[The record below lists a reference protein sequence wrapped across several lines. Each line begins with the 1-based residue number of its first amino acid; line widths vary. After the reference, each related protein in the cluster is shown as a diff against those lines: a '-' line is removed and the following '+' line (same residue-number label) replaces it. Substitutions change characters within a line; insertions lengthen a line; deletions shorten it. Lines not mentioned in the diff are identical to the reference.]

1 MLDSSKDIL
10 NILLGLSI
18 AAIAAMMSVL
28 LYNLI
33 MIIRDFRNLSKS
45 LREKMDAID
54 SVITSGKQ
62 VLNTIQDKLEH
73 SSAYIGILI
82 QLVTKIVDY
91 LKTNKQNNSSSTN
104 NRDN

>member
-10 NILLGLSI
+10 NILLGFSI
-18 AAIAAMMSVL
+18 TAVAVMFSVL

-45 LREKMDAID
+45 AREKMEAID
-54 SVITSGKQ
+54 GVIRSSKQ
-62 VLNTIQDKLEH
+62 VIATVQEKLDH

-82 QLVTKIVDY
+82 ELVSKIVDY
-91 LKTNKQNNSSSTN
+91 LKSNKNKPSSPSQS
-104 NRDN
+104 